1 MLAAE
6 MGGRRVRVHKAK
18 DLPRVASAVENVSF
32 SKNDP
37 GPLVTRRPVFTTR
50 REQRL

>member
-1 MLAAE
+1 MTAGGNREGEDGSPQAE
-6 MGGRRVRVHKAK
+6 N
-18 DLPRVASAVENVSF
+18 LRVASAVENVSF